1 MEFCLL
7 LKIWAKTLI
16 QSDAVEF
23 DSLETA
29 LKQAIKKIEEET
41 DDLIGNKSA
50 DKIAKVLRKA
60 PLNSSKTV
68 INETKNIG
76 LGIDLKSI

>member
-1 MEFCLL
+1 M
-7 LKIWAKTLI
+7 
-16 QSDAVEF
+16 QSDVVKF

-60 PLNSSKTV
+60 PLNSSKTG

>member
-1 MEFCLL
+1 M
-7 LKIWAKTLI
+7 I
-16 QSDAVEF
+16 QSGAVEL
-23 DSLETA
+23 DSLKTA
-29 LKQAIKKIEEET
+29 LKRAIKKIEEET
-41 DDLIGNKSA
+41 DDLIGNKSN

>member
-1 MEFCLL
+1 M
-7 LKIWAKTLI
+7 I
-16 QSDAVEF
+16 QSGAVEF
-23 DSLETA
+23 DLLKTA
-29 LKQAIKKIEEET
+29 LKRAIKKIEEET
-41 DDLIGNKSA
+41 DDLIGNKCA

>member
-1 MEFCLL
+1 M
-7 LKIWAKTLI
+7 I
-16 QSDAVEF
+16 QSGAVEF
-23 DSLETA
+23 DSLKTA
-29 LKQAIKKIEEET
+29 LKRAIKKIEEET
-41 DDLIGNKSA
+41 DDLIGNKSG

-60 PLNSSKTV
+60 PLSSSKTV

>member
-1 MEFCLL
+1 M
-7 LKIWAKTLI
+7 I

>member
-1 MEFCLL
+1 M
-7 LKIWAKTLI
+7 I

-41 DDLIGNKSA
+41 DELIGNKSA

>member
-16 QSDAVEF
+16 QSGAVEF
-23 DSLETA
+23 DSLKTA
-29 LKQAIKKIEEET
+29 LKRAIKKIEEET
-41 DDLIGNKSA
+41 DDLIGNKCA

>member
-1 MEFCLL
+1 M
-7 LKIWAKTLI
+7 I
-16 QSDAVEF
+16 QSGAVEL
-23 DSLETA
+23 DSLKTA
-29 LKQAIKKIEEET
+29 LKRAIKKIEEET

>member
-1 MEFCLL
+1 M
-7 LKIWAKTLI
+7 I

-60 PLNSSKTV
+60 PLNSSKRV